1 MQVDLRLYEAAAR
14 CTFAQGKYKRA
25 PDIVVKALAT
35 LIGDADSTAA
45 VGDMRVED
53 GETEW
58 RIACLTEDGRLAY
71 VSASCAISEWDSHQ
85 FDEDVMPTVSGWITS
100 VSSVVD
106 REVLGISDARGQGRM
121 IGWHAATRINFAGGR
136 SLTLPLFG
144 EVPVDDEG
152 AADKFRVALD
162 EAIAAVAE
170 PSQALA

>member
-1 MQVDLRLYEAAAR
+1 MQIDVDRYRIIAKSAVAE
-14 CTFAQGKYKRA
+14 GKYRSA
-25 PDIVVKALAT
+25 PDTVVKALAT
-35 LIGDADSTAA
+35 LIGDAVATAA
-45 VGDMRVED
+45 VGDVRVVQ

-58 RIACLTEDGRLAY
+58 RIACLTEDGLLAY

-85 FDEDVMPTVSGWITS
+85 YDPEVLPTVAGWIAS

-121 IGWHAATRINFAGGR
+121 VGWHAATRTNFAGGR

-162 EAIAAVAE
+162 QAIAAAAV
-170 PSQALA
+170 PSRALA